1 MMHRDKLRDHPAG
14 VVADQH
20 HVVEVEGGKYVG
32 DDPRGQPVMVRS
44 APGRSASGCAPS
56 GQVGAMHRRP

>member
-1 MMHRDKLRDHPAG
+1 MMHRDELRDHPAG

-20 HVVEVEGGKYVG
+20 HVVEVKGGKYVG
-32 DDPRGQPVMVRS
+32 DDPRDTGDGSVGAGAQRL
-44 APGRSASGCAPS
+44 GCAPS